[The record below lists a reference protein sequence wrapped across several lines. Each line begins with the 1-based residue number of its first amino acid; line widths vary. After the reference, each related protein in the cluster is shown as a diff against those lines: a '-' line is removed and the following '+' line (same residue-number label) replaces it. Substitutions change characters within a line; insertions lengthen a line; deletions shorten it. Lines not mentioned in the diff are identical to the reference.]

1 MPRLPPKVLEE
12 IYFKTVVSGVSYYI
26 PVWGGCTAPLFNRL
40 EEIHTKAA
48 TLIHDLPRDRDNTHV
63 LQKANWLPLSYMCKK
78 AILKY
83 VHQAFY
89 QAGPAQ
95 ITELFSAKAI
105 KYDSRRSKQ
114 LVLDRP
120 KKEIGRLSL
129 RHRGT
134 MIWNSIPSSVKEY
147 DNVILFK
154 NRLKQLSKFINN
166 FTFEK
171 ERSLIT
177 NKSPNFYYY

>member
-1 MPRLPPKVLEE
+1 M
-12 IYFKTVVSGVSYYI
+12 Y
-26 PVWGGCTAPLFNRL
+26 
-40 EEIHTKAA
+40 
-48 TLIHDLPRDRDNTHV
+48 
-63 LQKANWLPLSYMCKK
+63 KK
-78 AILKY
+78 AILKH

-95 ITELFSAKAI
+95 IADLFSVKVTR
-105 KYDSRRSKQ
+105 YDSRRSKQ
-114 LVLDRP
+114 LVLERP

-134 MIWNSIPSSVKEY
+134 MIWNSIPSSGKDF
-147 DNVILFK
+147 DNVTSFK

-171 ERSLIT
+171 ESSLIT
-177 NKSPNFYYY
+177 K

>member
-1 MPRLPPKVLEE
+1 M
-12 IYFKTVVSGVSYYI
+12 Y
-26 PVWGGCTAPLFNRL
+26 
-40 EEIHTKAA
+40 
-48 TLIHDLPRDRDNTHV
+48 
-63 LQKANWLPLSYMCKK
+63 KK

-95 ITELFSAKAI
+95 ITELFSVKAI

-154 NRLKQLSKFINN
+154 NRLKQLFKFINN

-171 ERSLIT
+171 ESSLIT
-177 NKSPNFYYY
+177 NKSLLLLLTLISIILLLLVYCTYLVFLLYYL